1 MVPKKPSRL
10 DPITASLLDL
20 ATEKVWAGRLVLG
33 GGVAFAH
40 YLEYRATVDADFWWK
55 ENVPTA
61 EKNETIAE
69 LEKLV
74 RAAAEPYHRELSVS
88 TRRWGDTVSVDVNSG
103 GQRVYSCQIAERT
116 TKLFPYLASPFG
128 QIQIETWEEN
138 LGSKMNALVG
148 RGSARDFLDIH
159 TAIKAGLIRWQR
171 CWQLWRAKNR
181 GVNAQQAMR
190 QVALHLQG
198 IERRRPLAQVAEPER
213 AQARE
218 LREFFRAHLAEL
230 LDERERDAP

>member
-20 ATEKVWAGRLVLG
+20 ATEKVWARRLVLG

-40 YLEYRATVDADFWWK
+40 YLEYRATVDADFWWE
-55 ENVPTA
+55 ENVSAA

-69 LEKLV
+69 LEKLL
-74 RAAAEPYHRELSVS
+74 RAAAQPFHRALSVS

-103 GQRVYSCQIAERT
+103 GRRVYSCQIAERT
-116 TKLFPYLASPFG
+116 VKLFPYLASPFG

-138 LGSKMNALVG
+138 LASKMSALVG
-148 RGSARDFLDIH
+148 CGSARDFLDIY
-159 TAIKAGLIRWQR
+159 TAIKAGLISWQR
-171 CWQLWRAKNR
+171 CWQLWEAKNTS
-181 GVNAQQAMR
+181 VNAQQAMR
-190 QVALHLQG
+190 QVTLHLQG
-198 IERRRPLAQVAEPER
+198 IERRRPLAEVAEPER

-230 LDERERDAP
+230 LDETDAP